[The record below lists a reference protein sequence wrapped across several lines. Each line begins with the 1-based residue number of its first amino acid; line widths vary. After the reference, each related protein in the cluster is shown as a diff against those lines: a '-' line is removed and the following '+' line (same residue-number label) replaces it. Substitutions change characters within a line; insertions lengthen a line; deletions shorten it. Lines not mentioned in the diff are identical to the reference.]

1 MVKASH
7 RLFWLPAVPV
17 VAAVVA
23 SALFFAQHGFGGG
36 HGRYDVALGILSL
49 PGILLVE
56 YLPLPE
62 NISDFVLVIL
72 VPAVFNIVLWI
83 GLAFILRRLL
93 LGTSTI

>member
-72 VPAVFNIVLWI
+72 VPAVFNIVLGI